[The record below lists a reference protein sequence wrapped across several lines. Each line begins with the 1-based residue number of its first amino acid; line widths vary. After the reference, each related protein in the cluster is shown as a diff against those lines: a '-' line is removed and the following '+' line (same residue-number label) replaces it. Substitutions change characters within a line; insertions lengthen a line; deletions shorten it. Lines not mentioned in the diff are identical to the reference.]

1 MLAPTDAKP
10 VELGLDFEI
19 RALPE
24 KVGVFVGDVKKV
36 MNPRSGKEMLAM
48 TDMAVPVSMTE
59 SDDGLVT
66 RNIIE
71 EGLAASACSRLQPGY
86 WTAI

>member
-1 MLAPTDAKP
+1 M
-10 VELGLDFEI
+10 ELGLDFEI

-24 KVGVFVGDVKKV
+24 KVGVCVGDVKKV

-48 TDMAVPVSMTE
+48 TDMAVSMTE

-71 EGLAASACSRLQPGY
+71 EGLAASACSRPRPGY